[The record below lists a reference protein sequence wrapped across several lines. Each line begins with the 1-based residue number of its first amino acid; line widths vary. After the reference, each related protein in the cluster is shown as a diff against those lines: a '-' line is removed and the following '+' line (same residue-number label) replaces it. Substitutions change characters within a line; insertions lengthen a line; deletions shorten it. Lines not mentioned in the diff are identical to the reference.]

1 MPTLRELVSTL
12 RQRPGIDA
20 ALVAGRDGL
29 VVAGDA
35 SPHVDLD
42 ETAARIPPLIAAVR
56 DLTEGDS
63 TAVVEHAGGHLVYLS
78 LSREDAVLV
87 VLAGAGADLGPL
99 ISDLRRYRDRIAA
112 LV

>member
-1 MPTLRELVSTL
+1 MPTLRELVSAL

-20 ALVAGRDGL
+20 AVVVGRDGL
-29 VVAGDA
+29 LVAGDA
-35 SPHVDLD
+35 SPHIDLD

-63 TAVVEHAGGHLVYLS
+63 TGVIEHAGGHLLYLS

-87 VLAGAGADLGPL
+87 VLAGGGADLGPL
-99 ISDLRRYRDRIAA
+99 VADLRRYRERIAA

>member
-20 ALVAGRDGL
+20 AVVAGRDGL

-56 DLTEGDS
+56 DLTSGDS
-63 TAVVEHAGGHLVYLS
+63 TAVIEHDGGHLVYLS

-87 VLAGAGADLGPL
+87 VLAAEGADLGPL
-99 ISDLRRYRDRIAA
+99 VADLRRYRQQIAA

>member
-20 ALVAGRDGL
+20 AVVVGRDGL

-42 ETAARIPPLIAAVR
+42 ETAARIPPLISAVR
-56 DLTEGDS
+56 DLTSGDS
-63 TAVVEHAGGHLVYLS
+63 TAVIEHGGGHLLYLS
-78 LSREDAVLV
+78 LNREDAVLV
-87 VLAGAGADLGPL
+87 VLAGDGAELGPL
-99 ISDLRRYRDRIAA
+99 VADLRRYREQIAA

>member
-20 ALVAGRDGL
+20 ALVVGRDGL

-35 SPHVDLD
+35 SPHVDID

-56 DLTEGDS
+56 DLTEGES
-63 TAVVEHAGGHLVYLS
+63 TAVVEHAGGHLLYLS
-78 LSREDAVLV
+78 LNREDAVLV
-87 VLAGAGADLGPL
+87 VLAGAGADLAPL
-99 ISDLRRYRDRIAA
+99 VADLRRYRDRIAA